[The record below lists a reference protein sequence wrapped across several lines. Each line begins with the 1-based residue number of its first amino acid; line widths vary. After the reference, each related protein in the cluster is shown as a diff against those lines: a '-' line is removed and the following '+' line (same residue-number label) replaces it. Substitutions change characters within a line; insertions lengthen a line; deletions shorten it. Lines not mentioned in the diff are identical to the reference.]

1 MVKRVLAFLVAASLV
16 SGCSM
21 SVPEGYR
28 PTPSDMPTVGVTRLT
43 PADRT
48 EVISF
53 SGKTIHDKDL
63 NLDDIKGPI
72 VLNAWAS
79 WCTQCRDEWPVFVAA
94 QQKYPTVSFVGLNE
108 ADGKEAA
115 LEFAAK
121 YGDLWPHF
129 SDPEQTLAIDNG
141 ILTGPYLPMTVVL
154 DSQHRIAARIVG
166 TATEL
171 ELTAILDSLIAE

>member
-1 MVKRVLAFLVAASLV
+1 MVKRVLAAIITTALV
-16 SGCSM
+16 SGCTM

-28 PTPSDMPTVGVTRLT
+28 PSPSDMPTVGMTQIA

-48 EVISF
+48 DVISF
-53 SGKTIHDKDL
+53 SGKTIHGKDL
-63 NLDDIKGPI
+63 NLDDTSGPI

-94 QQKYPTVSFVGLNE
+94 QKKYPMVSFVGLNE
-108 ADGKEAA
+108 ADGLEAA

-166 TATEL
+166 TATEA
-171 ELTAILDSLIAE
+171 ELTTILDSVLAE